1 MKSHDIAGKGT
12 DTLNFKGYWKTF
24 APAGESFVT
33 LIDIRSA
40 ATYAASTWPIRDTG
54 PSDSIAWQG
63 LFAKKPFR
71 AMKSGYWKL
80 KAKAYIIHRHFS
92 F

>member
-40 ATYAASTWPIRDTG
+40 ATYAAFTWSIRDTG
-54 PSDSIAWQG
+54 PSDSIARQR
-63 LFAKKPFR
+63 LFAKKQLR
-71 AMKSGYWKL
+71 AMCCENEEWLLEVKGQSLYHL
-80 KAKAYIIHRHFS
+80 
-92 F
+92 